1 MILYFAGEDQI
12 SAFLQRGYVFQPFLT
27 ALVGLIPNCASS
39 VILTQTYILG
49 GISFGGLFAG
59 LCSNAGLG
67 LVVLFKNPKNLKKN
81 CLMVLVL
88 YTVGT
93 AAGLIIDLFCRLAM

>member
-1 MILYFAGEDQI
+1 M
-12 SAFLQRGYVFQPFLT
+12 FQPFLT

-67 LVVLFKNPKNLKKN
+67 LVVLFKNRKISKR
-81 CLMVLVL
+81 
-88 YTVGT
+88 TV
-93 AAGLIIDLFCRLAM
+93 